1 MFDRTTELWAN
12 TLEQR
17 LTQEGKPPDNFIPGC
32 FPDSTAV
39 GPIINKYRAM
49 LEVQNTPFP
58 SYGSGL
64 GPIKRL
70 WRFLIH
76 QEAVQCMFIRYIF
89 GKSRPADSSLRGG
102 ETLDEGSR
110 RGGEVESSMQ
120 LCNQLININSSF
132 SSSSPLSS
140 SLSSSSW
147 LR

>member
-1 MFDRTTELWAN
+1 MTR
-12 TLEQR
+12 
-17 LTQEGKPPDNFIPGC
+17 EGKPPDNFIPGC

-76 QEAVQCMFIRYIF
+76 QEGVQCMFIRYIF
-89 GKSRPADSSLRGG
+89 GKSRPAGSSIRGG
-102 ETLDEGSR
+102 ETVDEGSR
-110 RGGEVESSMQ
+110 RGGGEQRSETIFVPGVVFIVIIIS
-120 LCNQLININSSF
+120 I
-132 SSSSPLSS
+132 
-140 SLSSSSW
+140 
-147 LR
+147 